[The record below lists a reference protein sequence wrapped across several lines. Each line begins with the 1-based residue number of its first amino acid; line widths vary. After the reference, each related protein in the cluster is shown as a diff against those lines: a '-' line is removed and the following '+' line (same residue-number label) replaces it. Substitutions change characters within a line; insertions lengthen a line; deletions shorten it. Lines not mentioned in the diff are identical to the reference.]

1 MGKVTGIYQCPSCAK
16 PVAFRSMETRI
27 FICSCGA
34 VINRLESDDLVIKPA
49 LIIQDHND
57 LLRTGSKGL
66 VQGQPF
72 EVLGR
77 FRLWLEES
85 VMNYW
90 TLLIGGNTV
99 CLLME
104 GYGMYALMRSTR
116 TEKALTAH
124 ELDGMGLTQS
134 VVLGE
139 SDYFLQRKDACWKYE
154 VEGEVWM
161 PECRDQFPLF
171 DLAATGDKHLSF
183 IEYLP
188 DYLVAYECKY
198 VDLKS
203 LQLTGL
209 NERETT
215 ALELKCSQCMSV
227 VRVKTFPYAQS
238 CSCPSCG
245 ARYAFRQGGNF
256 RNSGFDRTG
265 KDKEN
270 KNQLAIPLGAKGVL
284 KGIEYEV
291 VGYALKEENSPEAFR
306 WAEYV
311 LYNRGEG
318 YAFLS
323 EYEGNWIYGR
333 QKGNTPVLAREN
345 PTELHYRNKLYKVFN
360 RYHIRVVDTAGE
372 FPYDVYDD
380 KNTQSA
386 EFIAPPYMWI
396 SEKTR
401 DASIEW
407 FYGEH
412 QDRDEL
418 LEQFPYDLP
427 EQYGR
432 GVLDP
437 KGFSSMSASGLVKV
451 TLLAIA
457 ALVAVHLLIGAT
469 KTNRVVLN
477 KDVLLHDSASSTT
490 LSSSKFELTKWRSNL
505 QLDIQAPVDNSWLDL
520 QAVLVNAGN
529 GNEYAV
535 EQVVEYYHGYDDG
548 ESWSEGSNRESA
560 YLSSIPAG
568 SYYLR
573 IQASR
578 DTTNGT
584 WNSMN
589 NFTLT
594 VTNDVSNHRNLWI
607 FIGVLLI
614 WPIVQFIRMWIYE
627 RRRWEGSPFSPYR
640 SNKS

>member
-1 MGKVTGIYQCPSCAK
+1 MGKVTGLYQCPACAK
-16 PVAFRSMETRI
+16 TVTFRSMETRI
-27 FICSCGA
+27 IICTCGA
-34 VINRLESDDLVIKPA
+34 VINRLESDDLVVKPA
-49 LIIQDHND
+49 WIIQDHND
-57 LLRTGSKGL
+57 LLRLGSKGV
-66 VQGQPF
+66 VQGQSF
-72 EVLGR
+72 EVIGR
-77 FRLWLEES
+77 FRLWMEES

-90 TLLIGGNTV
+90 TLLIAGNTV

-104 GYGMYALMRSTR
+104 GYGMYAMMRPTR

-124 ELDGMGLTQS
+124 ELDGMESTQS
-134 VVLGE
+134 LTLDE
-139 SDYFLQRKDACWKYE
+139 SDYFIQRKDNCWKYE

-161 PECRDQFPLF
+161 PQCRDQFPVF
-171 DLAATGDKHLSF
+171 DLAASGDKHLSF
-183 IEYLP
+183 IEYLQ

-209 NERETT
+209 NEREVTP
-215 ALELKCSQCMSV
+215 LELKCSQCQSV
-227 VRVKTFPYAQS
+227 MRVKTFPYAQS

-245 ARYAFRQGGNF
+245 ARYAFRKGGDF

-270 KNQLAIPLGAKGVL
+270 ENQLAIPLGAKGVL

-291 VGYALKEENSPEAFR
+291 LGYALKEENSPEAPR
-306 WAEYV
+306 WREYV

-323 EYEGNWIYGR
+323 EFEGNWIYAR
-333 QKGNTPVLAREN
+333 QKGNTPVMAREN
-345 PTELHYRNKLYKVFN
+345 STELYYRGIKYNLFNKY
-360 RYHIRVVDTAGE
+360 YIRVVDTAGE
-372 FPYDVYDD
+372 FPYDVYDN
-380 KNTQSA
+380 KNTQSG

-396 SEKTR
+396 FERTR
-401 DASIEW
+401 DESVDW
-407 FYGEH
+407 FYAEH
-412 QDRDEL
+412 LDRDEL
-418 LEQFPYDLP
+418 LDQFPYDLP

-437 KGFSSMSASGLVKV
+437 KGFSAMSSAGLVKV
-451 TLLAIA
+451 TLLAIVV
-457 ALVAVHLLIGAT
+457 LVAAHLLIGAT
-469 KTNRVVLN
+469 KTNRVVLD
-477 KDVLLHDSASSTT
+477 KDVLLRDSTASTT
-490 LSSSKFELTKWRSNL
+490 LSSSKFELNKWRSNL
-505 QLDIQAPVDNSWLDL
+505 EFNIQAPVDNSWLDFE
-520 QAVLVNAGN
+520 AVLVNAGN
-529 GNEYAV
+529 GNEYGV

-548 ESWSEGSNRESA
+548 DSWSEGSNQETA

-568 SYYLR
+568 TYFLR

-578 DTTNGT
+578 DTTTGT

-594 VTNDVSNHRNLWI
+594 VKNDVSNHRNLWI
-607 FIGVLLI
+607 FIGLLLI

-627 RRRWEGSPFSPYR
+627 RRRWEGSPYSPYK